1 MQNRMMRFTL
11 DEASVEKVLA
21 ESKVGRIST
30 VGADGYPYTVS
41 VHYWYDGN
49 AVYFHGLPKGEK
61 LGTYGI
67 SQGTDLYLGT
77 AVPEHENAMEALGYS
92 FEKTGTE
99 SYRYGTGNLLAGRN
113 IQQKG
118 FHRSDGTERRRNL
131 LYCFTGRISCRKEKS
146 D

>member
-1 MQNRMMRFTL
+1 MKIENIIRQRYSVRTYSSKQV
-11 DEASVEKVLA
+11 DENLRTQIMEYA
-21 ESKVGRIST
+21 ESIENPFGPDVRYKWL
-30 VGADGYPYTVS
+30 DKKQ
-41 VHYWYDGN
+41 
-49 AVYFHGLPKGEK
+49 LPKGEK

-67 SQGTDLYLGT
+67 IQGTDLYLGT

-131 LYCFTGRISCRKEKS
+131 LYRFTGRISCRKEKS